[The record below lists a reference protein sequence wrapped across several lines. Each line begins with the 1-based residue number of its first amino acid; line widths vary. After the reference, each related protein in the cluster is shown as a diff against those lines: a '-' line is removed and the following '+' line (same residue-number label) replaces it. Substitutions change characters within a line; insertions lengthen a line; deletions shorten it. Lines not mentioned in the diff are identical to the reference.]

1 INLVLDY
8 SFGKG
13 KLWQTGVRW
22 NMGSGFAFTKIQG
35 FFEDNKIPDGL
46 ETVFPTENAPIGVI
60 YSDKI
65 NSGRLPYYHR
75 LDFSI
80 KRKITFSKNM
90 HLDLTAAVTNA
101 YDRKNIFYFN
111 VIENRRVNQLR
122 VLPSLVA
129 AFHF

>member
-1 INLVLDY
+1 
-8 SFGKG
+8 
-13 KLWQTGVRW
+13 
-22 NMGSGFAFTKIQG
+22 
-35 FFEDNKIPDGL
+35 
-46 ETVFPTENAPIGVI
+46 
-60 YSDKI
+60 
-65 NSGRLPYYHR
+65 
-75 LDFSI
+75 
-80 KRKITFSKNM
+80 M